1 MNILFVY
8 PTRLDRSGNPI
19 KYRKAYLPPL
29 ALATLDSLTPDH
41 HHVRIIDDIVDEID
55 FSVSYDLVGIT
66 AMTMQ
71 VERAYQIA
79 DAFRDRGVKVIMG
92 GMHPTVLPQEAKQHA
107 DSIVIGEADNI
118 WEQILDDCGNNA
130 LKDFYEDASFPDL
143 QKLVIPK
150 WDNLNLRAYPKRIG
164 AKLPMMP
171 IFTTRGCRLGCKFC
185 SVTKFFG
192 KTTRV
197 KPISHVI
204 QEIESTGATEYLF
217 VDDNITCNP
226 DYSRELF
233 GALAGRDLNWMSQIS
248 TTVMKN
254 PDLIDL
260 AAKAGCAGLLI
271 GVESLSQAS
280 LKTVNKGFNK
290 VEQYEEMIQRMQK
303 NGINACLSFIFGF
316 DEDTPEQFRH
326 TIEFCKKNK
335 VGYAILWIL
344 TPLPGTALFAEMED
358 AGRIEYDNWS
368 MFDLTNVVFQP
379 RNFSK
384 QELYETYWKSYQKLY
399 SLRSIASTLWHEA
412 RISNNPVRGFFN
424 SAFVQTYFRKKVY
437 SRDHPLVGGIG
448 MRSSPP

>member
-1 MNILFVY
+1 MKILFVY
-8 PTRLDRSGNPI
+8 PTRLDSSGRPV

-29 ALATLDSLTPDH
+29 ALATLDSLTPDRH
-41 HHVRIIDDIVDEID
+41 DVRIIDDIVDEID
-55 FSVSYDLVGIT
+55 FSVSYDLVAIT

-92 GMHPTVLPQEAKQHA
+92 GMHPTVLPQEVKQHA

-118 WEQILDDCGNNA
+118 WEQILDDCENNA
-130 LKDFYEDASFPDL
+130 LKDFYQDTAFPDL
-143 QKLVIPK
+143 QRLVIPK

-171 IFTTRGCRLGCKFC
+171 IFTTRGCPLGCRFC

-226 DYSRELF
+226 GYSRELF
-233 GALAGRDLNWMSQIS
+233 GALAGRNLNWVSQIS

-260 AAKAGCAGLLI
+260 AAKAGCSGLLI
-271 GVESLSQAS
+271 GVESLSQSS
-280 LKTVNKGFNK
+280 LKTMNKGFNK
-290 VEQYEEMIQRMQK
+290 VEQCEELIQRMQK
-303 NGINACLSFIFGF
+303 NGINPCLTFIFGF
-316 DEDTPEQFRH
+316 DEDTPDQFRH
-326 TIEFCKKNK
+326 TIEFCRKNN
-335 VGYAILWIL
+335 VGYPILWIL
-344 TPLPGTALFAEMED
+344 TPLPGTDLFAEMQD

-384 QELYETYWKSYQKLY
+384 QELYETYWKSYQELY
-399 SLRSIASTLWHEA
+399 SLKSIAGNIWHDV
-412 RISNNPVRGFFN
+412 RISKNPARAFLNG
-424 SAFVQTYFRKKVY
+424 AFVQTYFRKKVY

-448 MRSSPP
+448 MRN